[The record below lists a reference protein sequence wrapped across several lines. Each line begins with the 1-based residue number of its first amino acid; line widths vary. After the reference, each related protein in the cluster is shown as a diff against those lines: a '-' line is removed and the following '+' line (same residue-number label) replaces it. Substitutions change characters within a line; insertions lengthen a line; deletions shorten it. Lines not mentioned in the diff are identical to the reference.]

1 MDRLCNLQGYR
12 NCTLILVFD
21 AYRVEGGRR
30 EISRY
35 HNIHVVYTKEAE
47 TADQYIERF
56 AYQMGKNAR
65 VAVATSD
72 GLEQM
77 IIRGAGCLLMSARDL
92 QEDVKRTEQM
102 IKEEQGRLERGGK
115 VSMLQGLP
123 EKVAEQLKNI

>member
-1 MDRLCNLQGYR
+1 
-12 NCTLILVFD
+12 
-21 AYRVEGGRR
+21 
-30 EISRY
+30 
-35 HNIHVVYTKEAE
+35 
-47 TADQYIERF
+47 
-56 AYQMGKNAR
+56 MGKNAR